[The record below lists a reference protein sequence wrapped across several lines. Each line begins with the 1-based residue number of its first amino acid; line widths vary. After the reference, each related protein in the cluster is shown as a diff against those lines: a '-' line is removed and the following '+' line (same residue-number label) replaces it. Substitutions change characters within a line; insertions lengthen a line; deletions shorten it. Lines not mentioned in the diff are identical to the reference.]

1 MIGEDEVV
9 VYRLGDIDDGQGKAV
24 RFGCLPDGVTGCSGV
39 VAADDEPAS
48 DVVLAEGVQD
58 RLHILVSQ
66 LAPSGAEDGAGGVGD
81 ALPFVG
87 GCAAKIYEITG

>member
-58 RLHILVSQ
+58 WMHIFVAE
-66 LAPSGAEDGAGGVGD
+66 LASCGAEDGAWGVGD